1 MKTKFIIISLF
12 GLILLTMTSCP
23 GVRLDGGHS
32 LGWGVYLK
40 TCDSLLVECPRTVY
54 KNERPVTSNRDIT
67 FESME
72 ICKDSFLFLGDV
84 WIKGMDVSNVEVH
97 VYRQTSKDDVRIF
110 FIHAD
115 LIRTN
120 VYNPDNS
127 YNYHVLDSLMDI
139 YGVTM
144 PANQSTL
151 TLPITTIW
159 DK

>member
-1 MKTKFIIISLF
+1 MKNKFSFLLYIF
-12 GLILLTMTSCP
+12 VALIMPSC
-23 GVRLDGGHS
+23 GGIRLDGGHDIV
-32 LGWGVYLK
+32 WGLYVK
-40 TCDSLLVECPRTVY
+40 GCDSLTIEYPMFLY
-54 KNERPVTSNRDIT
+54 KNEHPVPSNKEVKWETIEVYKDT
-67 FESME
+67 FRRGVNW
-72 ICKDSFLFLGDV
+72 IQGWDV
-84 WIKGMDVSNVEVH
+84 TNVEVH